1 MKCTRFTSPVFFL
14 IYIGM
19 LFNMVLGYSNGP
31 PNGRTGAPGESTC
44 VACHSSFGLNSGSG
58 GVTISNAPAEYVPGE
73 TYTLAITVMTSGQ
86 SRWGFEVCSRT
97 DNLDQGGT
105 LTVTQSN
112 FTTTGSSGGITYLK
126 QRSTGTFNGQPNSAN
141 WEFAWTAPEAGTGTI
156 TLYAAGNA
164 ANGNFS
170 TSGDYIYTTFLA
182 IPELIEEECIADGD
196 MNFDMSTDVLDVVT
210 LVGGILGNI
219 DLTDDQFCAG
229 DINGDMSLDVLD
241 VVSMV
246 GLIIN

>member
-1 MKCTRFTSPVFFL
+1 MKRNQFINPLIFLLFT
-14 IYIGM
+14 GM
-19 LFNMVLGYSNGP
+19 LFNVVLGYSNGP
-31 PNGRTGAPGESTC
+31 PNARTGAPGESTC
-44 VACHSSFGLNSGSG
+44 RACHSSFGLNSGSG

-73 TYTLAITVMTSGQ
+73 TYTLTITVTTSGQ

-97 DNLDQGGT
+97 ENLDQGGT
-105 LTVTQSN
+105 LTVTQSSL
-112 FTTTGSSGGITYLK
+112 TTTGTSGGITYLK
-126 QRSTGTFNGQPNSAN
+126 QRSAGTFNGQQNSAD
-141 WEFAWTAPEAGTGTI
+141 WEFAWTAPAADSGPI

-170 TSGDYIYTTFLA
+170 TSGDYVYTTFLT
-182 IPELIEEECIADGD
+182 IPEMVEEECIADGD

-229 DINGDMSLDVLD
+229 DINGDLNLDVLD
-241 VVSMV
+241 VVSLV
-246 GLIIN
+246 GLIVN